1 MGSLPEALPVQ
12 ESAPG
17 EVELLKDLYERMVLV
32 RSFDERMVQM
42 TRQGQ
47 IKGPMHVGTGQEAVG
62 VGATAALGVADIVT
76 ATHRSHAFYIGRG
89 LDLFGLIAEMSGREA
104 GLCKGRAGHMLIAD
118 KAKGMLGGSAIVGH
132 SLLLGVGHGY
142 ALKYRKLDGVCLIAT
157 GDGAVNSGAF
167 NEALNMIALW
177 GLPVVVLI
185 ENNGYG
191 LTVRLDRHV
200 KNRRLYERAASYGLD
215 ASPVDGN
222 DVLAVYHAVSVARSQ
237 ALQGRPTAIEAVTY
251 RATGFSTSD
260 IGGYQDIAAEGATY
274 RDPLEVAEKQLRT
287 GGYETEYFNTTRD
300 EARGAVASIVD
311 RVLES
316 PFPTSLTPLPT
327 PSAGETKE
335 NA

>member
-1 MGSLPEALPVQ
+1 
-12 ESAPG
+12 
-17 EVELLKDLYERMVLV
+17 
-32 RSFDERMVQM
+32 
-42 TRQGQ
+42 
-47 IKGPMHVGTGQEAVG
+47 
-62 VGATAALGVADIVT
+62 
-76 ATHRSHAFYIGRG
+76 
-89 LDLFGLIAEMSGREA
+89 
-104 GLCKGRAGHMLIAD
+104 MLIAD